1 MKERRQKC
9 GINVD
14 SLQYYYDVVPW
25 ADIPVHVVF
34 IIKGR
39 ACQCLQSSPQRGQIS
54 PQSFVQLAARTGATK
69 RNSENMVI

>member
-34 IIKGR
+34 IIKGST
-39 ACQCLQSSPQRGQIS
+39 AQYLQSSPQRGQIS
-54 PQSFVQLAARTGATK
+54 LQSFVQLAARTPL
-69 RNSENMVI
+69 SC

>member
-34 IIKGR
+34 IIKGSVWKH
-39 ACQCLQSSPQRGQIS
+39 LPSSEPHGETS
-54 PQSFVQLAARTGATK
+54 AQSFVQLAARIPL
-69 RNSENMVI
+69 SC

>member
-14 SLQYYYDVVPW
+14 SLQYYYYYDVVPW

-34 IIKGR
+34 IIKDRAGR
-39 ACQCLQSSPQRGQIS
+39 HLQSPPQRGYLS
-54 PQSFVQLAARTGATK
+54 PHSFFQLAARTPL
-69 RNSENMVI
+69 SC

>member
-25 ADIPVHVVF
+25 ADIPVHVSV
-34 IIKGR
+34 IIKDRAGR
-39 ACQCLQSSPQRGQIS
+39 HLQSSPQRGS
-54 PQSFVQLAARTGATK
+54 LSSHSFFQLAARTPL
-69 RNSENMVI
+69 SC

>member
-39 ACQCLQSSPQRGQIS
+39 AGQCLQSSPQRGDLS
-54 PQSFVQLAARTGATK
+54 PQSFVQLAARTPL
-69 RNSENMVI
+69 SC

>member
-1 MKERRQKC
+1 MHYAIVHNIWISVYFTKKKNVILSYNKKNHHDIKDRRQKC

-34 IIKGR
+34 IIKDRAGR
-39 ACQCLQSSPQRGQIS
+39 HLQ
-54 PQSFVQLAARTGATK
+54 
-69 RNSENMVI
+69 

>member
-1 MKERRQKC
+1 MIRKHGDMKERRQKC

-34 IIKGR
+34 IIKDRAGR
-39 ACQCLQSSPQRGQIS
+39 HLQ
-54 PQSFVQLAARTGATK
+54 
-69 RNSENMVI
+69 